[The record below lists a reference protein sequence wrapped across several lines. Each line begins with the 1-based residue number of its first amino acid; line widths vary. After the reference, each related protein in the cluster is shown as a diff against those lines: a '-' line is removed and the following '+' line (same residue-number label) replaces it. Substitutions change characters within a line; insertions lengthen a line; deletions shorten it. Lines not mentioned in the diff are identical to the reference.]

1 MSATNFKM
9 NNRLMDYVL
18 SYQIPNRN
26 YLLHVTFWSYSD
38 FNRLSS
44 AQFEALDNELLLSDL
59 IAMLISV
66 EDTILTCGTAN
77 FLGYSNQ
84 CTLTGFLD
92 FNNSKIVTI
101 QFNQLYPSPDTARF
115 PHILNVEI
123 FVCNKETDFMS
134 IHQNTSF
141 HNGSS
146 TTFHLL

>member
-1 MSATNFKM
+1 M
-9 NNRLMDYVL
+9 NNRLTDYVL
-18 SYQIPNRN
+18 PYQISGRN
-26 YLLHVTFWSYSD
+26 YLLHVSFWSFSD

-44 AQFEALDNELLLSDL
+44 AQFESLDTGLLLNDL
-59 IAMLISV
+59 IAMLVSV

-92 FNNSKIVTI
+92 FNNSKIVTV
-101 QFNQLYPSPDTARF
+101 QFNQLYPSPDISKF

-123 FVCNKETDFMS
+123 FVCNKEIDFMS

-146 TTFHLL
+146 KTFHLL